1 MEQLEGDRLE
11 SELLEEMQNLVEKF
25 KMKET
30 SEAELRRQLTE
41 MEGHLQVGVGG
52 GWEGGWEKEGS
63 SGRKWEGGKDQIWFQ
78 SVPVCH
84 VQKGIGIVLFP
95 GLLHLQSFNKQ
106 EV

>member
-52 GWEGGWEKEGS
+52 GGRRVGGGWEEEGS
-63 SGRKWEGGKDQIWFQ
+63 SGRKWEGVRGGGMGGG
-78 SVPVCH
+78 VV
-84 VQKGIGIVLFP
+84 
-95 GLLHLQSFNKQ
+95 
-106 EV
+106 

>member
-52 GWEGGWEKEGS
+52 GWE
-63 SGRKWEGGKDQIWFQ
+63 EGGRRVGGGGK
-78 SVPVCH
+78 
-84 VQKGIGIVLFP
+84 
-95 GLLHLQSFNKQ
+95 
-106 EV
+106 

>member
-52 GWEGGWEKEGS
+52 GWKEEGS
-63 SGRKWEGGKDQIWFQ
+63 SGRKWEGVRGWGHGGWGCMMRLD
-78 SVPVCH
+78 
-84 VQKGIGIVLFP
+84 
-95 GLLHLQSFNKQ
+95 
-106 EV
+106 